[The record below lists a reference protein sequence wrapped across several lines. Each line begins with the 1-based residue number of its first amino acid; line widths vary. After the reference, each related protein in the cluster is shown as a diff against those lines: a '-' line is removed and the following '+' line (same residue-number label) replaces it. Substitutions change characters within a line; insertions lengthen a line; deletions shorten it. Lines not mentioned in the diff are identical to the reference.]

1 MEGENLVKGIIILMA
16 FAMFAVCSVG
26 CTAYVRYPSIGV
38 GGQLRLHTHAPYQR
52 CRWVY
57 QDGGRFK
64 ECLGPRGWEY
74 RR

>member
-1 MEGENLVKGIIILMA
+1 MKKTIVLMA
-16 FAMFAVCSVG
+16 IAMFMTLFAG
-26 CTAYVRYPSIGV
+26 CAGQGHLRRGRVTLRIAPPSWHV
-38 GGQLRLHTHAPYQR
+38 VVNPR
-52 CRWVY
+52 CRWVH